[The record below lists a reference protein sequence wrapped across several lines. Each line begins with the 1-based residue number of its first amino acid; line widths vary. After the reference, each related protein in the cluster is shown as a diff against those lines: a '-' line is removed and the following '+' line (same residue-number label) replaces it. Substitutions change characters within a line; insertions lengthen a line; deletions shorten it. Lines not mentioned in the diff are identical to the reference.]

1 MPRRPG
7 NLPIR
12 TGDRIVF
19 REGEDEE
26 TLTAKR
32 NNGQKITATGK
43 LKKVLMTLAQRGE
56 KATLEIEV
64 TTKDGEGRELLTD
77 G

>member
-12 TGDRIVF
+12 SGDKVVLSID
-19 REGEDEE
+19 GDEE
-26 TLTAKR
+26 TLQARR

-43 LKKVLMTLAQRGE
+43 LAKLLMSLKQRGE

-64 TTKDGEGRELLTD
+64 VRKDAEGRELLND
-77 G
+77 